1 VKTADNPGVVAFPPL
16 IFAAFAAVGI
26 AMHFIAPVP
35 LLPHWPARAVGVV
48 LILLAGTLALWA
60 RRVMVAAGT
69 NIRPDLPALA
79 IVRNGPYR
87 FTRNP
92 MYLSLC
98 LLQIAVGLMV
108 DDWVPLLLVIPLGL
122 VLHFG
127 VVLREER
134 YLEAKFGEH
143 YLDLKR
149 RVHRWL

>member
-1 VKTADNPGVVAFPPL
+1 MKTADNPGVVAFPPL

-26 AMHFIAPVP
+26 AIHFIAPLP
-35 LLPHWPARAVGVV
+35 LLPHWPARVVGIA
-48 LILLAGTLALWA
+48 LILLEGTLALWA

-79 IVRNGPYR
+79 IVRDGPYR

-149 RVHRWL
+149 RVRRWL